1 MGEATIARQSTFSSH
16 VVEICE
22 LSTQELACRTALLE
36 RRLWS
41 RHHAPLP
48 TGGDAALP
56 RGQPDDPGNS
66 SPALDLPEDAGPPEK
81 APSPSAGSP
90 TSSANGAGAQEHTA
104 SAAHGTGA
112 PVHAASSAHGTGVP
126 VHAASSPL
134 ADSQLPTSSA
144 AMESGLAGDASF
156 TMADQSLRSGKTD
169 AVTPRLD
176 GTTGRASGEDSESSS
191 SPSQAFTPPV
201 HPRDMFEALTAAMKA
216 SSGPPY
222 LDVWRQTIQELFAL
236 EFARLPVS
244 FDALPAER
252 KRYPKLTS
260 TELVSLLDLFKQ
272 CFVVTSGRYVDWTRL
287 AHQISK
293 EILVTK
299 WAFKEILRKLASRQ
313 KWAVAPIPRLW
324 SQVVQT
330 GSAAAPASTTGKQ
343 RTVFDDFMFDPAH
356 FSEEETTTLRAI
368 CATRLNLTGTHRL
381 REGTD
386 DEWRIIIGIAE
397 GLIACRRLPDF
408 LNSVF
413 DSDERLRLCR
423 TVQAQVEGQLVLK
436 LRHGRDIPI
445 GRRTTHAITEKI
457 LESAE
462 ILRVC
467 LPDLHRFLGLA
478 KTISYNRSTRSI
490 HFYFFTRAI
499 AKAHQDVVVP
509 FQGRAYTLENV
520 HHPVRGSVW
529 LNQRGPD
536 GRSSHP
542 RAAYTILLYNL
553 TRFDDIG
560 RIAAYLRSKIPT
572 DFELEDMD
580 TCTPNSRTST
590 AWKVTFHLAGCPTF
604 LQGVVRLLWFGTPII
619 VRHPDVGRRLQ
630 CLQCGTLGHPASRCQ
645 FTDAQLRGPG
655 GLEVHEAELLAVED
669 LAKPFSSPDEMRQM
683 AQRRLIVQQSAD
695 AAAQAAVTPAVP
707 VATSSPPPAA
717 EPQPTGIP
725 IQSVYTT
732 HVAHEGPP
740 PPAPKPRPEQP
751 WMRRPLRGGRRP
763 WPPVQPSPPQLN
775 DSSGS
780 YHVLQEDD
788 RAEEGPSSPFE
799 GSVASAPPQ
808 PGTGG
813 SSTPAFSARLSH
825 SRLLPEDQARK
836 QAAGIRG
843 PAVVTAGPA
852 LLTQQ
857 RRERLTCEKL
867 LKLLPDRQCHSIPMD
882 PKPPAEPIHMGELV
896 SILGLREINTPANG
910 NCLAIALAQAVA
922 ESALTAPTKDQE
934 LLTACIKR
942 GITCTGLL
950 NLEDQ
955 LPHDLRVQALKNV
968 GRGWASMTRTESASQ
983 FRWFLTDFAA
993 TPSGRTSHVPTD
1005 CWGGSDTLG
1014 MAATFLQRDIFVVQ
1028 REEATPQW
1036 RCRKYHP
1043 VSMTVRGRAVASVK
1057 EYPLSIMACIDELQ
1071 ATKVGATQALPLVLR
1086 FGGSHYSALL
1096 HSAGV
1101 ADPLNLTDTQDGP
1114 SASPQDPVHSFE
1126 DAKATSLVPLEEKSA
1141 SALPSDDKLL
1151 PDSGDRTSIVIY
1163 DAGDAVARTSAQP
1176 SCQLALT
1183 STSSSCCER
1192 GMASAARKRGHGGSP
1207 PLLAASADPGAVVP
1221 IGSRH
1226 KKGRVRSALRNS
1238 SLDAPDDR
1246 IDRDEWPELWSYL
1259 GAEWP
1264 TTAATP
1270 YPLVYGDSNGWE
1282 ATARLEPELL
1292 LHHLRRFVF
1301 PDEVLASLSDTV
1313 FVQWTALWR
1322 QECLLSG
1329 LLEFRQRVTELPTG
1343 VWLDQWIARSQQRL
1357 SPSLLA
1363 PLIDNS
1369 DDWRKLRGI
1378 NYAGDD
1384 VLRLCDPHRRVRM
1397 SHHLMC
1403 AIVFDNEIF
1412 ALTGT
1417 GGKPV
1422 RPPEQLRCHF
1432 RLLRTNST
1440 YKDTYYPD
1448 GDAPIDWTALVRYFT
1463 TALAPAEQRFLL
1475 EY

>member
-1 MGEATIARQSTFSSH
+1 
-16 VVEICE
+16 
-22 LSTQELACRTALLE
+22 
-36 RRLWS
+36 
-41 RHHAPLP
+41 
-48 TGGDAALP
+48 
-56 RGQPDDPGNS
+56 
-66 SPALDLPEDAGPPEK
+66 
-81 APSPSAGSP
+81 
-90 TSSANGAGAQEHTA
+90 
-104 SAAHGTGA
+104 
-112 PVHAASSAHGTGVP
+112 
-126 VHAASSPL
+126 
-134 ADSQLPTSSA
+134 
-144 AMESGLAGDASF
+144 
-156 TMADQSLRSGKTD
+156 
-169 AVTPRLD
+169 
-176 GTTGRASGEDSESSS
+176 
-191 SPSQAFTPPV
+191 
-201 HPRDMFEALTAAMKA
+201 MKA

-272 CFVVTSGRYVDWTRL
+272 CFVVTSGRYVDWTCL

-330 GSAAAPASTTGKQ
+330 GSSAAPASTTGKQ
-343 RTVFDDFMFDPAH
+343 RPVFDDFMFDPAH
-356 FSEEETTTLRAI
+356 FSVEETTTLRAI
-368 CATRLNLTGTHRL
+368 CATRLNLTGTQRL

-397 GLIACRRLPDF
+397 GHIACRRLPHF
-408 LNSVF
+408 FNSVF
-413 DSDERLRLCR
+413 GSDERLRLCR
-423 TVQAQVEGQLVLK
+423 TVQAQVEGHLVLK

-445 GRRTTHAITEKI
+445 GRRTTHALTEKI

-462 ILRVC
+462 ILPVC

-499 AKAHQDVVVP
+499 AKAHQDVVVT

-590 AWKVTFHLAGCPTF
+590 AWK
-604 LQGVVRLLWFGTPII
+604 TPII

-645 FTDAQLRGPG
+645 FTDAQTRGPG

-669 LAKPFSSPDEMRQM
+669 LAKPFSSPTEMRKM
-683 AQRRLIVQQSAD
+683 AQRRLLVQQSAD

-732 HVAHEGPP
+732 HVAHAGPP

-775 DSSGS
+775 VSSGS
-780 YHVLQEDD
+780 YHVLQEND

-813 SSTPAFSARLSH
+813 SPTPAFSARLSH

-867 LKLLPDRQCHSIPMD
+867 LKLLPDRQYHSIPMN

-896 SILGLREINTPANG
+896 SILGLREINIPANG

-942 GITCTGLL
+942 GITFTGLF

-983 FRWFLTDFAA
+983 SRWFLTGFAA
-993 TPSGRTSHVPTD
+993 TPSGRTSH
-1005 CWGGSDTLG
+1005 
-1014 MAATFLQRDIFVVQ
+1014 RDIFFVQ

-1043 VSMTVRGRAVASVK
+1043 VSMTIRGQAVASVK

-1071 ATKVGATQALPLVLR
+1071 ATKVEVTQALPLVLR

-1096 HSAGV
+1096 H
-1101 ADPLNLTDTQDGP
+1101 
-1114 SASPQDPVHSFE
+1114 
-1126 DAKATSLVPLEEKSA
+1126 
-1141 SALPSDDKLL
+1141 
-1151 PDSGDRTSIVIY
+1151 
-1163 DAGDAVARTSAQP
+1163 
-1176 SCQLALT
+1176 
-1183 STSSSCCER
+1183 
-1192 GMASAARKRGHGGSP
+1192 
-1207 PLLAASADPGAVVP
+1207 
-1221 IGSRH
+1221 
-1226 KKGRVRSALRNS
+1226 
-1238 SLDAPDDR
+1238 
-1246 IDRDEWPELWSYL
+1246 
-1259 GAEWP
+1259 
-1264 TTAATP
+1264 
-1270 YPLVYGDSNGWE
+1270 
-1282 ATARLEPELL
+1282 
-1292 LHHLRRFVF
+1292 
-1301 PDEVLASLSDTV
+1301 
-1313 FVQWTALWR
+1313 
-1322 QECLLSG
+1322 
-1329 LLEFRQRVTELPTG
+1329 
-1343 VWLDQWIARSQQRL
+1343 
-1357 SPSLLA
+1357 
-1363 PLIDNS
+1363 
-1369 DDWRKLRGI
+1369 
-1378 NYAGDD
+1378 
-1384 VLRLCDPHRRVRM
+1384 
-1397 SHHLMC
+1397 
-1403 AIVFDNEIF
+1403 
-1412 ALTGT
+1412 
-1417 GGKPV
+1417 
-1422 RPPEQLRCHF
+1422 
-1432 RLLRTNST
+1432 
-1440 YKDTYYPD
+1440 
-1448 GDAPIDWTALVRYFT
+1448 
-1463 TALAPAEQRFLL
+1463 
-1475 EY
+1475 